1 MTLRSQLGVLRSQ
14 LLCSVFQR
22 PVPLGSQGPVVSFCF
37 DDFPRTAYTAGGA
50 ILKSFGARGT
60 YYAALGL
67 MNTTNDLGDQLKQED
82 IDSLL
87 ANGHELGCHTF
98 SHISC
103 RSVPIKSFESDVL
116 KGRRTIRQLTGYDAA
131 NFAYPFGHVSVNSK
145 RIIGA
150 QMNSCRGIYGGIN
163 QPMADLNLLRANSLY
178 GDVDQFD
185 QFESLL
191 SGTVSERGWLI
202 FYTHDVRKSPSPFGC
217 TPALL
222 DRILALAE
230 KKGCL
235 ITPVKDAISLFR
247 RTSGEPV
254 LSDSQNNLGR
264 VKAELGDKL
273 IRSQQG
279 CNIRA
284 TKDDRKTAIARL
296 PWEQAYYEYC

>member
-1 MTLRSQLGVLRSQ
+1 MTLRSRLGVLRGQ
-14 LLCSVFQR
+14 LLYSVYSR
-22 PVPLGSQGPVVSFCF
+22 PVPLGNQGPVVSFCF

-67 MNTTNDLGDQLKQED
+67 MNTTNDSGDQLKRED

-103 RSVPIKSFESDVL
+103 RSVPLKSFEGDVL
-116 KGRRTIRQLTGYDAA
+116 KGRKTIRELTGYDAT

-191 SGTVSERGWLI
+191 STAVNRRGWLI
-202 FYTHDVRKSPSPFGC
+202 FYTHDVRRNPSPFGC

-222 DRILALAE
+222 DQTIASAE
-230 KKGCL
+230 KKGFL
-235 ITPVKDAISLFR
+235 IASVKDAISLFR
-247 RTSGEPV
+247 RTSGELV
-254 LSDSQNNLGR
+254 LSDPQNNLGK
-264 VKAELGDKL
+264 VK
-273 IRSQQG
+273 SS
-279 CNIRA
+279 
-284 TKDDRKTAIARL
+284 
-296 PWEQAYYEYC
+296 